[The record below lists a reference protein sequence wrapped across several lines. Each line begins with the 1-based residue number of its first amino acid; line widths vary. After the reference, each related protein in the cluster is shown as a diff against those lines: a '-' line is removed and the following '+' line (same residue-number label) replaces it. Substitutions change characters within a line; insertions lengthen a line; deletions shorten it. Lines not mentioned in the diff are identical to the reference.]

1 MEEYIEN
8 LRKLQSVD
16 IRIREIRDG
25 LEKYPSEIGE
35 LKEDLRNRRE
45 SIELKESRVEE
56 LRSERKSLESSLG
69 LNLDSIKKSEAR
81 LFEIKTHKEYEAIQ
95 KEITQTKK
103 ENLEIEDRTISIMEE
118 TEETEKLLGEEKT
131 AYSALEEE
139 YGGKITEKERKI
151 EELEVSRKP
160 VEKEK
165 SDLAS
170 RIDPKILPVYERILQ
185 RNGRALALAENEK
198 CNQLQHKHP
207 SPAFQRDTQA
217 HQADPVSELQENP
230 VHQLKPALRTENMAP
245 AKNTEVYVDG
255 ASRGNP
261 GESGIGVLVIREDGT
276 RREIRKYLGQ
286 GNQQRGGNTGP

>member
-45 SIELKESRVEE
+45 SVELKESRVEE

-69 LNLDSIKKSEAR
+69 QNLDSIKKSEAR

-118 TEETEKLLGEEKT
+118 IEETEKLLGEEKT

-165 SDLAS
+165 SDLAA
-170 RIDPKILPVYERILQ
+170 RIDPKILPVYERILE
-185 RNGRALALAENEK
+185 RNGQALALAENEK
-198 CNQLQHKHP
+198 CTSCNINIPPQLFNEILKRIKLIQCP
-207 SPAFQRDTQA
+207 SC
-217 HQADPVSELQENP
+217 
-230 VHQLKPALRTENMAP
+230 
-245 AKNTEVYVDG
+245 
-255 ASRGNP
+255 
-261 GESGIGVLVIREDGT
+261 
-276 RREIRKYLGQ
+276 RKILYT
-286 GNQQRGGNTGP
+286 N

>member
-170 RIDPKILPVYERILQ
+170 RIDPKILPVYERILE
-185 RNGRALALAENEK
+185 RNGKALALAENEK
-198 CNQLQHKHP
+198 CTSCNINIPPQLFNEILKRIKLIQCP
-207 SPAFQRDTQA
+207 SC
-217 HQADPVSELQENP
+217 
-230 VHQLKPALRTENMAP
+230 
-245 AKNTEVYVDG
+245 
-255 ASRGNP
+255 
-261 GESGIGVLVIREDGT
+261 
-276 RREIRKYLGQ
+276 RKILYT
-286 GNQQRGGNTGP
+286 N

>member
-35 LKEDLRNRRE
+35 LKEDLKNRRE

-118 TEETEKLLGEEKT
+118 TEETEKLLEEEKT

-185 RNGRALALAENEK
+185 RNGKALALAENEK
-198 CNQLQHKHP
+198 CTSCNINIPPQLFNEILKRIKLIQCP
-207 SPAFQRDTQA
+207 SC
-217 HQADPVSELQENP
+217 
-230 VHQLKPALRTENMAP
+230 
-245 AKNTEVYVDG
+245 
-255 ASRGNP
+255 
-261 GESGIGVLVIREDGT
+261 
-276 RREIRKYLGQ
+276 RKILYT
-286 GNQQRGGNTGP
+286 N

>member
-45 SIELKESRVEE
+45 SVELKESRVEE

-69 LNLDSIKKSEAR
+69 QNLDSIKKSEAR

-118 TEETEKLLGEEKT
+118 IEETEKLLGEEKT

-165 SDLAS
+165 SDLAA
-170 RIDPKILPVYERILQ
+170 RIDPKILPVYERILE

-198 CNQLQHKHP
+198 CTSCNINIPPQLFNEILKRIKLIQCP
-207 SPAFQRDTQA
+207 SC
-217 HQADPVSELQENP
+217 
-230 VHQLKPALRTENMAP
+230 
-245 AKNTEVYVDG
+245 
-255 ASRGNP
+255 
-261 GESGIGVLVIREDGT
+261 
-276 RREIRKYLGQ
+276 RKILYT
-286 GNQQRGGNTGP
+286 N

>member
-8 LRKLQSVD
+8 LRRLQSVD

-45 SIELKESRVEE
+45 SVELKESRVEE

-103 ENLEIEDRTISIMEE
+103 ENLEIEDRTISVMEE
-118 TEETEKLLGEEKT
+118 IEETEKLLGEEKT

-170 RIDPKILPVYERILQ
+170 RIDPKILPVYERILE
-185 RNGRALALAENEK
+185 RNGKALALAENEK
-198 CNQLQHKHP
+198 CTSCNINIPPQLFNEILKRIKLIQCP
-207 SPAFQRDTQA
+207 SC
-217 HQADPVSELQENP
+217 
-230 VHQLKPALRTENMAP
+230 
-245 AKNTEVYVDG
+245 
-255 ASRGNP
+255 
-261 GESGIGVLVIREDGT
+261 
-276 RREIRKYLGQ
+276 RKILYT
-286 GNQQRGGNTGP
+286 N

>member
-8 LRKLQSVD
+8 LRRLQSVD

-45 SIELKESRVEE
+45 SVELKESRVEE

-118 TEETEKLLGEEKT
+118 IEETEKLLGEEKT

-170 RIDPKILPVYERILQ
+170 RIDPKILPVYERILE
-185 RNGRALALAENEK
+185 RNGKALALAENEK
-198 CNQLQHKHP
+198 CTSCNINIPPQLFNEILKRIKLIQCP
-207 SPAFQRDTQA
+207 SC
-217 HQADPVSELQENP
+217 
-230 VHQLKPALRTENMAP
+230 
-245 AKNTEVYVDG
+245 
-255 ASRGNP
+255 
-261 GESGIGVLVIREDGT
+261 
-276 RREIRKYLGQ
+276 RKILYT
-286 GNQQRGGNTGP
+286 N